1 MKKLLLFIAVS
12 IATLANAQQFEVT
25 SLQEVKTSAQAPTF
39 HPRFMPDGKTLLVT
53 SEGYDGL
60 ALVDIATGKY
70 DLLTTFPGAGWC
82 AEIAEDGNTIL
93 TRSIDATDF
102 SQNIYALD
110 VASKR
115 LTPVVE
121 NIAHVNNIGFSRG
134 VATIG
139 INGVGVTKKVAKVS
153 TALAPKNNILV
164 TNENLKL
171 AVYVNGVRNLLDP
184 LAGEFGDWDPLYAW
198 SSLSPDGKKIL
209 FYCKQDAYVCD
220 LNGKNVKKVGK
231 IQGPQWC
238 GNDYVVGMNDQHDGY
253 YNTKS
258 DIVICNVNGTGYQQL
273 TSSADKEIKM
283 FPSVSADG
291 SQIAYH
297 TESGKLFVMTIKKK

>member
-1 MKKLLLFIAVS
+1 MLLLMAV
-12 IATLANAQQFEVT
+12 AFAMVANAQQFEVT
-25 SLQEVKTSAQAPTF
+25 SLQEVKASAQAPTF

-70 DLLTTFPGAGWC
+70 NMLTTFPGAGWC
-82 AEIAEDGNTIL
+82 AEISEDGKTII
-93 TRSIDATDF
+93 TRSIDGVSL

-115 LTPVVE
+115 LTPVME
-121 NIAHVNNIGFSRG
+121 NVGHINNVGFSRG

-139 INGVGVTKKVAKVS
+139 INGVGVAKQVAKVS
-153 TALAPKNNILV
+153 TLVAPKNNVFV

-171 AVYVNGVRNLLDP
+171 AVYVNGVRNMLDP
-184 LAGEFGDWDPLYAW
+184 LAGQFEDWDPLYAW
-198 SSLSPDGKKIL
+198 SSLSPDGKRIL

-220 LNGKNVKKVGK
+220 LNGKNVVKVGH

-238 GNDYVVGMNDQHDGY
+238 GNDYVVGMNDEHDGY

-258 DIVICNVNGTGYQQL
+258 DIVICKVDGTGLQQL
-273 TSSADKEIKM
+273 TSSSDKEIKM
-283 FPSVSADG
+283 YPAVSADG
-291 SQIAYH
+291 KKIAYH